1 MKDYEQLYYDLLFEN
16 KQLKKRINELESDLN
31 LIKRK
36 DKEKILLKK
45 EIIKAINQYFK
56 IN

>member
-56 IN
+56 NN

>member
-16 KQLKKRINELESDLN
+16 KQLKKKISELESDIN

-56 IN
+56 NN